1 MKNSLYFKFIKGYIL
16 FGLIGF
22 ITIAT
27 FSSKLT
33 YSYLIKINSGNL
45 YDEAVVIADTYESS
59 ISSTAELESSI
70 PYQLSL
76 VGKFINSNIWI
87 VDDDGKII
95 LDSNNGRF
103 NQHLIE
109 NFDPASGT
117 DNYTIGNYYNMF
129 SADMLSVSAPI
140 IYKYSPVGYI
150 IIHMPMEQVTASV
163 NEFLNIVY
171 LTAAI
176 IFLLSLILL
185 VVFTYSVYK
194 PLKTITYGAKE
205 YAAGNLKHEIKLKS
219 SHMDEMGYLAVT
231 LNYMS
236 SELANMEEYQKNFIA
251 NVSHDFRSPLTS
263 IKGYLT
269 AILDGTIPPEMQE
282 KYISRVISE
291 TERLNKLTEG
301 MIALNSLNSKGL
313 LNKSNFDINRTIKD
327 VCASNEN
334 ICTKKNISFELTFA
348 AETEMVFAD
357 YGKIQQVLYNL
368 IDNAIKFSKNDST
381 IYISTSMRQKKVFV
395 SVKDTGCGI
404 PKDSIKKIWDRFYKS
419 DSSRGKDKNGT
430 GLGLSIVKEIIS
442 AHNEHID
449 VISTENVGTEFIF
462 SLPSAEL

>member
-33 YSYLIKINSGNL
+33 YSYLIKINARNL

-150 IIHMPMEQVTASV
+150 IIHMPMEQVTASA

-269 AILDGTIPPEMQE
+269 AILDGTIPSEMQE
-282 KYISRVISE
+282 KYIFRVISE

-301 MIALNSLNSKGL
+301 MITLNSLNSKGL

-395 SVKDTGCGI
+395 SVKDSGCGI

>member
-33 YSYLIKINSGNL
+33 YSYLIKINARNL

-150 IIHMPMEQVTASV
+150 IIHMPMEQVTASA

-269 AILDGTIPPEMQE
+269 AILDGTIPSEMQE

-301 MIALNSLNSKGL
+301 MITLNSLNSKGL

-395 SVKDTGCGI
+395 SVKDSGCGI

>member
-22 ITIAT
+22 VTIAT

-33 YSYLIKINSGNL
+33 YSYLVNLNAKNL
-45 YDEAVVIADTYESS
+45 YDEAVVIANTYESS
-59 ISSTAELESSI
+59 ISSTDALERSI
-70 PYQLSL
+70 PYQLNI

-87 VDDDGKII
+87 VDDTGKII
-95 LDSNNGRF
+95 LDSNNGKF

-129 SADMLSVSAPI
+129 NADMLSVSAPI
-140 IYKYSPVGYI
+140 IYKYSPAGYI
-150 IIHMPMEQVTASV
+150 VIHMPMSEVTGST
-163 NEFLNIVY
+163 NDFLNIVY

-185 VVFTYSVYK
+185 IVFTNSVYK

-205 YAAGNLKHEIKLKS
+205 YAAGNLKHEIKIKS

-282 KYISRVISE
+282 KYIQRVISE

-301 MIALNSLNSKGL
+301 MITLNSLNSKGL

-368 IDNAIKFSKNDST
+368 IDNAIKFSKNNST
-381 IYISTSMRQKKVFV
+381 IYISTSMRQKKVFI

-419 DSSRGKDKNGT
+419 DSSRGKDKKGT

>member
-22 ITIAT
+22 VTIAT

-33 YSYLIKINSGNL
+33 YSYLVKLNANNL
-45 YDEAVVIADTYESS
+45 YDEAVVIADTYENS

-70 PYQLSL
+70 PYQLNL
-76 VGKFINSNIWI
+76 VGNFINSNIWI
-87 VDDDGKII
+87 VDDCGKII
-95 LDSNNGRF
+95 LDSNNGKF
-103 NQHLIE
+103 NQHIIKD
-109 NFDPASGT
+109 FDPASGT

-129 SADMLSVSAPI
+129 SSDTLSVSAPI
-140 IYKYSPVGYI
+140 IYKYSPIGYI
-150 IIHMPMEQVTASV
+150 VIHMPMEQVTAST

-185 VVFTYSVYK
+185 IVFTNSVFK

-219 SHMDEMGYLAVT
+219 NPMDEMGYLAAT

-236 SELANMEEYQKNFIA
+236 SELANMEEYQRNFIT

-269 AILDGTIPPEMQE
+269 AILDGTIPPELQE

-301 MIALNSLNSKGL
+301 MITLNSLNSKGM

-327 VCASNEN
+327 VCATNEN
-334 ICTKKNISFELTFA
+334 ICMKKNISFELTFA

-381 IYISTSMRQKKVFV
+381 IYISTTMRQKKVFV
-395 SVKDTGCGI
+395 SIKDTGCGI
-404 PKDSIKKIWDRFYKS
+404 PKESIKKIWDRFFKS
-419 DSSRGKDKNGT
+419 DSSRGKDKKGT

-442 AHNEHID
+442 AHNENID